1 MRTHTCLLCLSLHLS
16 LLGAGLPAQAQVY
29 RCSGPSGEPLF
40 TQQPC
45 GEAVPLDGA
54 AAPVA
59 AGAPASGLRPGELS
73 WLKARERDRG
83 KAAHRPKR
91 RGAARE
97 GVDERQ
103 AYQCQRKRRLLDA
116 VKAKLR
122 RGYKPT
128 QGEGLRRRR
137 QGYEDYIAAFCS

>member
-1 MRTHTCLLCLSLHLS
+1 MRTHTLLLCLTLHLS
-16 LLGAGLPAQAQVY
+16 LLGAVLPAQAQVY

-45 GEAVPLDGA
+45 GEALSLEVGA
-54 AAPVA
+54 AADTN
-59 AGAPASGLRPGELS
+59 APSGGLRPGELS
-73 WLKARERDRG
+73 WLKARERDRR
-83 KAAHRPKR
+83 KASHRPKR
-91 RGAARE
+91 RSAARAAAA
-97 GVDERQ
+97 ERQ